1 MAKTQDR
8 AAAVAA
14 FFVETPPLLLAG
26 GGLFTMENIQAE
38 LDRRFTAIGFD
49 EAIRAHAIA
58 QELRHADRC
67 FKRHVRRRSTVPMA
81 VAPKDGASWIA
92 LCTLCS
98 ADELSCF
105 EIDGDAR

>member
-1 MAKTQDR
+1 MAKDR
-8 AAAVAA
+8 ESAIAA

-26 GGLFTMENIQAE
+26 GALLTMENIQAE
-38 LDRRFTAIGFD
+38 LDRRFAAIGFD

-67 FKRHVRRRSTVPMA
+67 FKRHMRRRSTVPLA
-81 VAPKDGASWIA
+81 VAPKGGASWIA

-98 ADELSCF
+98 ADELS
-105 EIDGDAR
+105 